1 MREVNPCP
9 CSITDV
15 YHRISLLIHVQCL
28 STILASGHVR
38 FSYESIWTLCVSA
51 CLRPGSEFHV
61 LVLSRLTHRFEDY
74 QNFGN
79 ITDSAQADSAA
90 DYLNALA
97 PESVVLIADTEIQT
111 FSSKLEYA
119 LQRCGAQLLGSE
131 SPDGP
136 YGLIG
141 IVRDAD
147 AEDTREALDEGW
159 EEVTVELEVSLPHLY
174 SPAPI
179 SRRGTESSQDGFVK
193 QRKKWILIGVEHLIL
208 QKF

>member
-1 MREVNPCP
+1 M
-9 CSITDV
+9 
-15 YHRISLLIHVQCL
+15 
-28 STILASGHVR
+28 
-38 FSYESIWTLCVSA
+38 
-51 CLRPGSEFHV
+51 

-79 ITDSAQADSAA
+79 ISISGNADSAA

-97 PESVVLIADTEIQT
+97 PESVVMISDTEIQS

-119 LQRCGAQLLGSE
+119 LQRCGAQLLTSD
-131 SPDGP
+131 SPNGP

-141 IVRDAD
+141 VVRDYD

-159 EEVTVELEVSLPHLY
+159 EEVLVELEASLPHVY

-179 SRRGTESSQDGFVK
+179 SRSRSGEML
-193 QRKKWILIGVEHLIL
+193 RC
-208 QKF
+208 